1 MDYRNNSSYPYKP
14 AFAQQQPQTYP
25 AQPAYQQPQPVV
37 YPSQPVYAQQ
47 QPPAYSQQPAGPYAA
62 QDYVAPVA
70 VAAPGYGV
78 PAPAPV
84 VPVVA
89 APIVADD
96 PSAVMA
102 LYPTGN
108 EEPAEPTAA
117 AEGDAEGE
125 AEAEPATPPEL
136 ANPVVETIESVMVDI
151 VEARELP
158 DKSDA
163 FSSID
168 PFVVVLAGTHTR
180 FETPCLSNTGP
191 DAVFNHQVTVALLPK
206 DAEPDV
212 APADEIVLEVWEANS
227 VLANTLIGRARVQVE
242 QLVGA
247 AIDRWFDLVNEEGE
261 AAGQLR
267 VVLTPRMKTE

>member
-14 AFAQQQPQTYP
+14 AFAQQQPQAYP
-25 AQPAYQQPQPVV
+25 SQPAYQQQPQPVA
-37 YPSQPVYAQQ
+37 YPSQPT
-47 QPPAYSQQPAGPYAA
+47 YSQQPAGAYAA
-62 QDYVAPVA
+62 PGYAAPVA

-84 VPVVA
+84 VPAVA

-96 PSAVMA
+96 PNAVMA

-108 EEPAEPTAA
+108 EEPAEPAA
-117 AEGDAEGE
+117 AADDDAE
-125 AEAEPATPPEL
+125 AEAAPATPPEL

-158 DKSDA
+158 DKSDT

-168 PFVVVLAGTHTR
+168 PFVVILAGTHTR
-180 FETPCLSNTGP
+180 LETPCLSNTGP
-191 DAVFNHQVTVALLPK
+191 DAVFNHQVTVPLIPE

-227 VLANTLIGRARVQVE
+227 VLAHTLIGRARVQVE
-242 QLVGA
+242 QLIGA